1 MLTDISLVLAIV
13 LATIVLFSLE
23 RIPLEVTS
31 LAVVCLLGVTGV
43 LTPAEA
49 FAGFSNETVIF
60 IFALLAMTEGL
71 ASAGVMHRAGSWLS
85 HLGRLGP
92 RGFLLGVM
100 LLVAA
105 FSSVVSNTVTTA
117 AFLPVVLRAAKA
129 ARLRRSWVLMPLAFA
144 SMLGGMG
151 FLYGTS
157 TNLVVSARLDD
168 LGLGPIGLVEL
179 TPAGVPIAL
188 LGIALVVL
196 LAPRVL
202 PARTGAE
209 TEGAR
214 GRHFVTEVLVPEGSR
229 LIGKGLV
236 WLERRVGLEV
246 VSLTRAGARGAPG
259 PDVRLA
265 AGDRL
270 LLGGRRRDIL
280 RPGQLRG
287 LVTAHDL
294 ESPTARRGTESVLAE
309 AIVQPTSGVSGVRV
323 GDVGFSRRL
332 GVRLLALH
340 RHPSIQRPLQS
351 RELGSLRSVRLEPG
365 DALLLCGPRERL
377 HALMD
382 EPSLLLMPDLDFLP
396 LPRRSRALLAS
407 LIFVTALVVG
417 STGVVSLSLAGV
429 AGVLLMVLTGCLDA
443 KLVFRI
449 DWRVVLLIGSMMA
462 LGLAMEKSGAGQL
475 LGGFASGLAEVG
487 GPRLVLLCLML
498 LTVVLSIPMSNQ
510 AAALVVLPVGISAA
524 AGLGVDPRS
533 FAMGI
538 ALAASCSFLTP
549 LEPSCMLVFGPGRY
563 RFSDFLRLGGP
574 LTALMLATLVV
585 LVPWVWPMDAHPAA
599 VPLGQP
605 SRNARYTG
613 P

>member
-1 MLTDISLVLAIV
+1 MFTDISLVLAIV
-13 LATIVLFSLE
+13 LVTIVLFSLE

-31 LAVVCLLGVTGV
+31 LAVVCLLGLTGV

-71 ASAGVMHRAGSWLS
+71 ASAGVMHRAGAWLS

-100 LLVAA
+100 VLVAA

-117 AFLPVVLRAAKA
+117 AFLPVVLRGAKA
-129 ARLRRSWVLMPLAFA
+129 AGLRRSQVLMPLAFA

-157 TNLVVSARLDD
+157 TNLVVSARLED

-179 TPAGVPIAL
+179 TPAGLPLAL

-196 LAPRVL
+196 LAPRLL
-202 PARTGAE
+202 PVRSGAE
-209 TEGAR
+209 ADGGQ
-214 GRHFVTEVLVPEGSR
+214 GRHFVTEARVPHGSR
-229 LIGKGLV
+229 LVGKGLD
-236 WLERRVGLEV
+236 WLERRLGLEV
-246 VSLTRAGARGAPG
+246 VSLTQAGSKLAPG
-259 PDVRLA
+259 PGVLLA
-265 AGDRL
+265 PGDRL
-270 LLGGRRRDIL
+270 LLSGRRRDIL
-280 RPGQLRG
+280 RPVQLRG
-287 LVTAHDL
+287 LETAHGVDTR
-294 ESPTARRGTESVLAE
+294 TARRGPEPVLAE
-309 AIVQPTSGVSGVRV
+309 AIVQPTSGLAGARV
-323 GDVGFSRRL
+323 GDVGFSRRF

-340 RHPSIQRPLQS
+340 RHPSIQRPLRS
-351 RELGSLRSVRLEPG
+351 RELGSLRNVRLQPG
-365 DALLLCGPRERL
+365 DALLLAGPRERL
-377 HALMD
+377 HALVD
-382 EPSLLLMPDLDFLP
+382 EPTLLLMPDLGFLP
-396 LPRRSRALLAS
+396 LPRRSRALLAG
-407 LIFVTALVVG
+407 LIFVAALVAG
-417 STGVVSLSLAGV
+417 SSGAVSLAFAGV

-475 LGGFASGLAEVG
+475 LGGFAAGLAEVG
-487 GPRLVLLCLML
+487 GPRLVLLCLMV
-498 LTVVLSIPMSNQ
+498 LTVILSIPMSNQ
-510 AAALVVLPVGISAA
+510 AAALVMLPVGLSAA
-524 AGLGVDPRS
+524 AGLGVEPRG

-549 LEPSCMLVFGPGRY
+549 LEPSCMLVYGPGRY

-574 LTALMLATLVV
+574 LTALMLAALV
-585 LVPWVWPMDAHPAA
+585 LLIPWVWPLH
-599 VPLGQP
+599 G
-605 SRNARYTG
+605 R
-613 P
+613 